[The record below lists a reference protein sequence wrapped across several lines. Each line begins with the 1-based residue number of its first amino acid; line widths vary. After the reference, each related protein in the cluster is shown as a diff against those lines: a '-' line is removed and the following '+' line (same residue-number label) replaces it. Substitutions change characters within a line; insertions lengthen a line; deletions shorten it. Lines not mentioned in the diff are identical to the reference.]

1 MSKPTSFSFSGLSP
15 VKRGVAIL
23 LAEEGAPL
31 SGTGKALDKTSGGA
45 ITRAVKKRKFKGKK
59 KTALD
64 ILVPEKTGLSRLLIV
79 GTGALKDYSD
89 NNWLELGG
97 QVRARLSGTDNP
109 NVTLVL
115 ERAKKPHDVSGVQ
128 AAQVALGA
136 LMRGYKFDK
145 YKTKAGKKDQGS
157 GNNDTDL
164 AKITVQCAKAAAA
177 KRAFVACKAVGE
189 GVNLARDLVNE
200 PANILGP
207 KEFSARARALTK
219 LGVKVQLL
227 DEKAL
232 AKHGMKALLSVGQGS
247 AKPTMAAIMN
257 WQGAGAKGGKPVAIV
272 GKGVTFDT
280 GGISIKPA
288 ASMGDMKGDM
298 AGAACVVG
306 LMHALSSRKAKANV
320 VGLIGLVENMPSGTA
335 YRPGDVIGSMSGQT
349 IEVLNTD
356 AEGRLVLAD
365 MLCYAQDKFQPKW
378 IVNLA
383 TLTGAILVALGKE
396 HAGLFSNNDEL
407 AENLSKAGGEVG
419 EKLWRLPLGPKYD
432 EMIKSSIA
440 DMKNIGGRYGGSITA
455 AQFLQRFI
463 KDDTP
468 WAHLDIAGTG
478 MDAPKT
484 DVNRSWGSGFGVR
497 LLNRLISETVE
508 K

>member
-1 MSKPTSFSFSGLSP
+1 MSKPTAFSFANLSP
-15 VKRGVAIL
+15 VKSGVLIL
-23 LAEEGAPL
+23 LGEDGAPL
-31 SGTGKALDKTSGGA
+31 SKTAKALDKTSGGA
-45 ITRAVKKRKFKGKK
+45 ISRAVKQRKFKGKK
-59 KTALD
+59 KSSLD
-64 ILVPEKTGLSRLLIV
+64 ILVPEKLGVSRLLIV
-79 GTGALKDYSD
+79 GTGTLKDYGD
-89 NNWLELGG
+89 NDWLELGG
-97 QVRARLSGTDNP
+97 QIRARLSGTDNP

-115 ERAKKPHDVSGVQ
+115 ERAKTASAVSGDE

-136 LMRGYKFDK
+136 MMRGYKFDK
-145 YKTKAGKKDQGS
+145 YKTKAGKKDPDSGS
-157 GNNDTDL
+157 NDTDL
-164 AKITVQCAKAAAA
+164 SKLTVQCANVAAA

-189 GVNLARDLVNE
+189 GVILARDLVNE
-200 PANILGP
+200 PANMLGP
-207 KEFSARARALTK
+207 KEFAARAKALTK

-232 AKHGMKALLSVGQGS
+232 KANKMEALLAVGQGS
-247 AKPTMAAIMN
+247 AKPTFAAIMN

-280 GGISIKPA
+280 GGISIKPSA
-288 ASMGDMKGDM
+288 GMGDMKGDM

-306 LMHALSSRKAKANV
+306 LMHALAARKAKANV

-335 YRPGDVIGSMSGQT
+335 YRPGDVIGSMDGQT

-365 MLCYAQDKFQPKW
+365 MLTYAQKKFQPKW
-378 IVNLA
+378 VVNLA

-396 HAGLFSNNDEL
+396 HAGLFSNNDV
-407 AENLSKAGGEVG
+407 LSEKLTRAGGEVN

-432 EMIKSSIA
+432 EMIKSDVA

-478 MDAPKT
+478 MSAPKT

-497 LLNRLISETVE
+497 LLNRLIAETVE

>member
-1 MSKPTSFSFSGLSP
+1 
-15 VKRGVAIL
+15 
-23 LAEEGAPL
+23 
-31 SGTGKALDKTSGGA
+31 
-45 ITRAVKKRKFKGKK
+45 
-59 KTALD
+59 
-64 ILVPEKTGLSRLLIV
+64 
-79 GTGALKDYSD
+79 
-89 NNWLELGG
+89 
-97 QVRARLSGTDNP
+97 
-109 NVTLVL
+109 
-115 ERAKKPHDVSGVQ
+115 
-128 AAQVALGA
+128 
-136 LMRGYKFDK
+136 
-145 YKTKAGKKDQGS
+145 
-157 GNNDTDL
+157 
-164 AKITVQCAKAAAA
+164 
-177 KRAFVACKAVGE
+177 
-189 GVNLARDLVNE
+189 
-200 PANILGP
+200 
-207 KEFSARARALTK
+207 
-219 LGVKVQLL
+219 
-227 DEKAL
+227 
-232 AKHGMKALLSVGQGS
+232 
-247 AKPTMAAIMN
+247 
-257 WQGAGAKGGKPVAIV
+257 
-272 GKGVTFDT
+272 VTFDT

-306 LMHALSSRKAKANV
+306 LMHVLAARKAKANV

-365 MLCYAQDKFQPKW
+365 MLCYAQTKFHPKW

-396 HAGLFSNNDEL
+396 HAGLFSNNDDL
-407 AENLSKAGGEVG
+407 SENLSKAGGEVG

-432 EMIKSSIA
+432 EMIKSDVA

-478 MDAPKT
+478 MAAPKT
-484 DVNRSWGSGFGVR
+484 DVNTSWGSGFGVR
-497 LLNRLISETVE
+497 LLNRLISETLE

>member
-1 MSKPTSFSFSGLSP
+1 MSKTTTISFTGLAS
-15 VKRGVAIL
+15 VKKGVAIL
-23 LAEEGAPL
+23 LSEEGGLL
-31 SGTGKALDKTSGGA
+31 SPAGKALDKASGGV
-45 ITRAVKKRKFKGKK
+45 ITRAAKERKFKGKK
-59 KTALD
+59 NSSLD
-64 ILVPEKTGLSRLLIV
+64 ILVPEKLGISRLLLI

-89 NNWLELGG
+89 TDWLVLGG
-97 QVRARLSGTDNP
+97 QIRARLSGKDNP

-115 ERAKKPHDVSGVQ
+115 ESAKGPGVSGEQ
-128 AAQVALGA
+128 AAQVALGVI
-136 LMRGYKFDK
+136 LRGYKFDK
-145 YKTKAGKKDQGS
+145 YKTKAAKKDESS
-157 GNNDTDL
+157 GDNDTDL
-164 AKITVQCAKAAAA
+164 AKLTVQCAELAAA
-177 KRAFVACKAVGE
+177 KRAFTACKAVGE
-189 GVNLARDLVNE
+189 GVYLARDLVNE

-207 KEFSARARALTK
+207 KEFAAHAKTLEK

-232 AKHGMKALLSVGQGS
+232 KSQGMEALLSVGLGS
-247 AKPTMAAIMN
+247 AKPTMAAIMK
-257 WQGAGAKGGKPVAIV
+257 WQGAGEKGGKPVAIV

-280 GGISIKPA
+280 GGISLKPGA
-288 ASMGDMKGDM
+288 GMGDMKGDM

-306 LMHALSSRKAKANV
+306 LMHALAARKAKANV

-335 YRPGDVIGSMSGQT
+335 YRPGDVIGSMSGQS

-365 MLCYAQDKFQPKW
+365 MLWYAQEKFQPKW

-396 HAGLFSNNDEL
+396 YAGLFSNDDSL
-407 AENLSKAGGEVG
+407 SENLSEMGEAVG
-419 EKLWRLPLGPKYD
+419 EKVWRLPLGPKFD
-432 EMIKSSIA
+432 EMIKSDVA

-455 AQFLQRFI
+455 AQFLQRFV
-463 KDDTP
+463 KEGTP

-478 MDAPKT
+478 MDAPKS
-484 DVNRSWGSGFGVR
+484 DINRSWGSGFGVR
-497 LLNRLISETVE
+497 LLNELIAKTVE

>member
-1 MSKPTSFSFSGLSP
+1 MSKPTAFSFADIKP
-15 VKRGVAIL
+15 VKQGVLVL
-23 LAEEGAPL
+23 LAEDGAPL
-31 SGTGKALDKTSGGA
+31 SRTGKTLDKASGGA
-45 ITRAVKKRKFKGKK
+45 ISRAVKQRKFKGKK
-59 KTALD
+59 KSSLD
-64 ILVPEKTGLSRLLIV
+64 ILVPEKLGLSRLLIV
-79 GTGALKDYSD
+79 GAGKLKDYGD
-89 NNWLELGG
+89 NDWLELGG
-97 QVRARLSGTDNP
+97 QIRGRLSGKDNP
-109 NVTLVL
+109 GATLVL
-115 ERAKKPHDVSGVQ
+115 ERAKSPYDVSGEQ
-128 AAQVALGA
+128 AAEVALGA
-136 LMRGYKFDK
+136 MMRGYTFDK
-145 YKTKAGKKDQGS
+145 YKTKAGKKDQDS
-157 GNNDTDL
+157 DSNDTDL
-164 AKITVQCAKAAAA
+164 IKLTVQCGAVAAA
-177 KRAFVACKAVGE
+177 KRAFVACNAVGE

-200 PANILGP
+200 PANVLGP
-207 KEFSARARALTK
+207 KEFAAHAKALTK

-232 AKHGMKALLSVGQGS
+232 KAQGMEALLAVGRGS
-247 AKPTMAAIMN
+247 DKPSYAAIMN

-280 GGISIKPA
+280 GGISLKPGA
-288 ASMGDMKGDM
+288 GMGDMKGDM

-306 LMHALSSRKAKANV
+306 LMHALAARKAKANV
-320 VGLIGLVENMPSGTA
+320 VGLIGLVENMPSGNA
-335 YRPGDVIGSMSGQT
+335 YRPGDVIGSMDGQT

-365 MLCYAQDKFQPKW
+365 MLTYAQTKFQPKW
-378 IVNLA
+378 VVNLA

-396 HAGLFSNNDEL
+396 YAGLFSNNDDL
-407 AENLSKAGGEVG
+407 SENLTRAGGDTN

-432 EMIKSSIA
+432 EMIKSNVA

-484 DVNRSWGSGFGVR
+484 DVNQSWGSGFGVR
-497 LLNRLISETVE
+497 LLNRLIAETLE